1 MPINNSIIF
10 YLDNIFLAYRVS
22 LVNSKE
28 TELDTIDL
36 DEIDRIE
43 SENNYLELADRFEI
57 FMEMFSEKFDLNT
70 LQVFLLIGPRA
81 GFTDSR
87 IIFTWLRTNKMFNS
101 GSDYFVAKI
110 SKSINEFGGD
120 ELLNLLQQTE
130 NANQKSL
137 VYSREPNIGKR

>member
-1 MPINNSIIF
+1 M
-10 YLDNIFLAYRVS
+10 
-22 LVNSKE
+22 
-28 TELDTIDL
+28 LDTIDL

-57 FMEMFSEKFDLNT
+57 FMEMFSDKFDLNT
-70 LQVFLLIGPRA
+70 LQVFLLISPRA

-87 IIFTWLRTNKMFNS
+87 IIFTWLRTNRMFNPK
-101 GSDYFVAKI
+101 SDYFVAKI

-130 NANQKSL
+130 DSNQKSL
-137 VYSREPNIGKR
+137 VYSREPNIGKK